1 MRVLHVSP
9 TAFGRDGLFG
19 GGERYPVELAKA
31 LAVLDGVQCE
41 LLTFGRV
48 ARVEQANGL
57 RIRVLRARTHLRHHP
72 AHPVATGLLG
82 ATRGVDVVHVHHL
95 RSAPSRLCAV
105 VAAARRTPIAVTDH
119 GLAGGDWMG
128 VLPRLIDRFLT
139 VSQYS
144 SDVLGSPTDKTTVI
158 YGGADPRRFFPDPGT
173 RNGVLFVGRMTPHKG
188 VDRLIEALPDGVR
201 LTIAGTGGHDPDQP
215 ERDYPE
221 HLRRLADGKDVRFLG
236 AVPDRELPELY
247 RRASVLAVPS
257 VHRTCYGRDVAVSE
271 LLGLTTLE
279 AMASATPVVAS
290 RVGGL
295 REVIDDGVTGY
306 LVAPG
311 DIEQL
316 RGRLRLLLDDAALAR
331 RLGAAARDRVM
342 ERFTWHACAQR
353 CRDVYRSMVS

>member
-1 MRVLHVSP
+1 
-9 TAFGRDGLFG
+9 
-19 GGERYPVELAKA
+19 
-31 LAVLDGVQCE
+31 
-41 LLTFGRV
+41 
-48 ARVEQANGL
+48 
-57 RIRVLRARTHLRHHP
+57 
-72 AHPVATGLLG
+72 
-82 ATRGVDVVHVHHL
+82 
-95 RSAPSRLCAV
+95 
-105 VAAARRTPIAVTDH
+105 
-119 GLAGGDWMG
+119 
-128 VLPRLIDRFLT
+128 
-139 VSQYS
+139 
-144 SDVLGSPTDKTTVI
+144 
-158 YGGADPRRFFPDPGT
+158 
-173 RNGVLFVGRMTPHKG
+173 LFVGRMTPHKG

-247 RRASVLAVPS
+247 RRAAVLAVPS

-295 REVIDDGVTGY
+295 TEVIDDGVTGY

-331 RLGAAARDRVM
+331 RLGAAARDSVM